1 MLFMT
6 ITLTDFTLTIVH
18 ISLKNPFITAL
29 RRVDDAVAV
38 RLELF
43 DESGRRGIGEA
54 PPTVA
59 ITGESL
65 EDIRNSL
72 QNVLLPPLLHKPL
85 TMEEAQRLLHERL
98 CGHTSAKAC
107 LDIALH
113 DLFAQKAEIPLWRY
127 LGAGEPSGVETAV
140 TVSLEAPETMG
151 KRTQDFLRKGLDI
164 LKVKVGGGDGKDF
177 QRIRA
182 VREAAPDATILV
194 DANQAWEEKEALR
207 LIETI
212 APLGIELI
220 EQPLK
225 AEDMAGMRRLTAESP
240 IPILADESAFT
251 LAQVREII
259 ETEAAHMVN
268 VKLMKCGGLAKAKEI
283 LAWCES
289 NGVECMMGSMLET
302 PASIEAAIHLATVFP
317 RTIRYTDL
325 DSPLLY
331 EKLPEKCGVAVS
343 GNRLRLKEPQ

>member
-1 MLFMT
+1 MKIIPET
-6 ITLTDFTLTIVH
+6 YRLTTVH
-18 ISLKNPFITAL
+18 LPLENPFVTAL
-29 RRVDDAVAV
+29 RRVDAAVAV

-43 DESGRRGIGEA
+43 DESGPCGIGEA

-59 ITGESL
+59 ITGESM

-72 QNVLLPPLLHKPL
+72 QNVLLPELLHKPL
-85 TMEEAQRLLHERL
+85 TMEEAQRLLHDACPDR
-98 CGHTSAKAC
+98 TSAKAC

-113 DLFAQKAEIPLWRY
+113 DLFAQKAGIPLWRY
-127 LGAGEPSGVETAV
+127 LGTEEPSGVETAV
-140 TVSLEAPETMG
+140 TVSLEAPETMEE
-151 KRTQDFLRKGLDI
+151 RTRDFWRKGLKT
-164 LKVKVGGGDGKDF
+164 LKVKVGGKDGKDF

-194 DANQAWEEKEALR
+194 DANQAWREKEALH
-207 LIETI
+207 LIDAI

-225 AEDMAGMRRLTAESP
+225 ADDLEGMRRLTAESP

-251 LAQVREII
+251 LAQVREVV
-259 ETEAAHMVN
+259 ETGAAHMVN

-283 LAWCES
+283 LRWCE
-289 NGVECMMGSMLET
+289 NNDVGCMMGSMLET
-302 PASIEAAIHLATVFP
+302 PVSIEAATQLAMAYP
-317 RTIRYTDL
+317 ETIRYTDL

-331 EKLPEKCGVAVS
+331 ARTS
-343 GNRLRLKEPQ
+343 R